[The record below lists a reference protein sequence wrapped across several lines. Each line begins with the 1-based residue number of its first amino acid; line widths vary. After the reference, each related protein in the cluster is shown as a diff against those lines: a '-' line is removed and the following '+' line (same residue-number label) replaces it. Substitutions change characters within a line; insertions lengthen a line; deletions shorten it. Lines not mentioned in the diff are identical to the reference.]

1 MKIYLKLI
9 VVTFLT
15 LSTFSLFAK
24 SDSTFINANKAYT
37 QKNYTLAIQLYN
49 EVLADGYKNA
59 DVYYNLGNAYF
70 KNGELSKAIL
80 FYERALRLDPSNKD
94 IQHNLAFAN
103 QKIVDEIDIIPEIF
117 IKRWINNTIG
127 LLSSNGWA
135 VLSIVFLILMLSI
148 IALMLLS
155 SVYRKRIIL
164 FLTAVV
170 VFILLTVSIS
180 FSFLQYKQ
188 LIKKDEAIIT
198 QLSVAVKSMP
208 DSSGT
213 ELFTIHEGLKVSV
226 TDAVDTWV
234 EIALPNGNKGWI
246 ESNALEII

>member
-1 MKIYLKLI
+1 
-9 VVTFLT
+9 
-15 LSTFSLFAK
+15 
-24 SDSTFINANKAYT
+24 
-37 QKNYTLAIQLYN
+37 
-49 EVLADGYKNA
+49 
-59 DVYYNLGNAYF
+59 
-70 KNGELSKAIL
+70 
-80 FYERALRLDPSNKD
+80 
-94 IQHNLAFAN
+94 
-103 QKIVDEIDIIPEIF
+103 
-117 IKRWINNTIG
+117 
-127 LLSSNGWA
+127 
-135 VLSIVFLILMLSI
+135 MLSI

-246 ESNALEII
+246 ESDAIEII

>member
-1 MKIYLKLI
+1 
-9 VVTFLT
+9 
-15 LSTFSLFAK
+15 
-24 SDSTFINANKAYT
+24 
-37 QKNYTLAIQLYN
+37 
-49 EVLADGYKNA
+49 
-59 DVYYNLGNAYF
+59 
-70 KNGELSKAIL
+70 
-80 FYERALRLDPSNKD
+80 
-94 IQHNLAFAN
+94 
-103 QKIVDEIDIIPEIF
+103 VDEIDIIPEIF

-135 VLSIVFLILMLSI
+135 VLSTVFLILMLSI

-246 ESNALEII
+246 ESDAIEII